1 MVAVGICV
9 SVVDARP
16 SGTQIELA
24 NRSSYRGS
32 SSPSQSG
39 MDAPAPAP
47 ELQALTDALAGRWTT
62 REKYEPTGPTPNG
75 GVGQGDLVWRSGPGG
90 FTLLEEYHSKTP
102 MGELFGFGLIWW
114 DQVRG
119 LQHMWCINV
128 NPGGCEMF
136 PPPPRPGPK
145 WNGKQL
151 VLDTE
156 VELAG
161 TKYVWH
167 EAIAVTSA
175 GSFTQTVDIGETGGA
190 MRRWLT
196 SDATKV
202 TSQAHATGHK
212 TITPS
217 RARETP
223 TLVEAGVLV
232 SANSRQ
238 FEAAARQQ

>member
-1 MVAVGICV
+1 
-9 SVVDARP
+9 
-16 SGTQIELA
+16 
-24 NRSSYRGS
+24 
-32 SSPSQSG
+32 
-39 MDAPAPAP
+39 
-47 ELQALTDALAGRWTT
+47 
-62 REKYEPTGPTPNG
+62 
-75 GVGQGDLVWRSGPGG
+75 
-90 FTLLEEYHSKTP
+90 
-102 MGELFGFGLIWW
+102 
-114 DQVRG
+114 
-119 LQHMWCINV
+119 MWCINV

-175 GSFTQTVDIGETGGA
+175 SSFTQTVDVGETGGA

-202 TSQAHATGHK
+202 TSQAHATRDKMGWYE
-212 TITPS
+212 
-217 RARETP
+217 RAR
-223 TLVEAGVLV
+223 
-232 SANSRQ
+232 
-238 FEAAARQQ
+238 

>member
-1 MVAVGICV
+1 MGMCV

-16 SGTQIELA
+16 SETQIERA
-24 NRSSYRGS
+24 NRTPYRGS
-32 SSPSQSG
+32 LSPSQSG

-62 REKYEPTGPTPNG
+62 REKVRTHRPDAERRNRPGRSGLAIRPGRIHVAG
-75 GVGQGDLVWRSGPGG
+75 GVPLENTDGGAIRVWSHLVGPGKRPS
-90 FTLLEEYHSKTP
+90 THVVHQRES
-102 MGELFGFGLIWW
+102 WRV
-114 DQVRG
+114 Q
-119 LQHMWCINV
+119 
-128 NPGGCEMF
+128 MF

-175 GSFTQTVDIGETGGA
+175 SSFTQTVDIGETGGA

-202 TSQAHATGHK
+202 TSQAQATRDKMGWDE
-212 TITPS
+212 
-217 RARETP
+217 RAR
-223 TLVEAGVLV
+223 
-232 SANSRQ
+232 
-238 FEAAARQQ
+238 